1 MPHWIA
7 TEPDVACRVQK
18 NACRLAALG
27 YKCSLNHVP
36 FHLPVT
42 WLLAAVVPW
51 ALPARL
57 DAWRQDKSCIG
68 LPKKLLAD
76 QTLTQRA
83 RN

>member
-51 ALPARL
+51 ALPVGAAPFVREPFEPVFG
-57 DAWRQDKSCIG
+57 DVDIFAG
-68 LPKKLLAD
+68 GGVAG
-76 QTLTQRA
+76 
-83 RN
+83 